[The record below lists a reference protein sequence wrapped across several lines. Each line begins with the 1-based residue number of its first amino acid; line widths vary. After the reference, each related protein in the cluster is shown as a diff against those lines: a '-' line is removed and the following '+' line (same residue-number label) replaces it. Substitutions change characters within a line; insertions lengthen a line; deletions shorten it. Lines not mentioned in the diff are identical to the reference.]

1 MTKDWAFETILH
13 AIEKWDMEEITYG
26 YLKDKIWSA
35 VVDLE
40 AHAKRKGRQ
49 EVADSVASFIED
61 K

>member
-1 MTKDWAFETILH
+1 MTKDWAFEEILLTID
-13 AIEKWDMEEITYG
+13 KWDMEEINYG
-26 YLKDKIWSA
+26 QLKEKLWSA

>member
-40 AHAKRKGRQ
+40 AHAKQ
-49 EVADSVASFIED
+49 EGKQE